1 LTLSGVARC
10 RVSEAETLRR
20 LAQARRETGTTAGV
34 LSRSS
39 ILSPVGRITLS
50 LRGDG
55 GTALAL
61 QVKPTL
67 HASRSAQGGSW
78 RSENIG
84 ADTFGAWERH
94 GTSEVGKAAV
104 KARPALWKRSG
115 EAGKHPGR

>member
-1 LTLSGVARC
+1 M
-10 RVSEAETLRR
+10 
-20 LAQARRETGTTAGV
+20 AGV

-61 QVKPTL
+61 RVKPTRRV
-67 HASRSAQGGSW
+67 SRSVQGGSW

-84 ADTFGAWERH
+84 ADPLVPGSDMGRQ
-94 GTSEVGKAAV
+94 
-104 KARPALWKRSG
+104 RSVW
-115 EAGKHPGR
+115 PR

>member
-1 LTLSGVARC
+1 M
-10 RVSEAETLRR
+10 
-20 LAQARRETGTTAGV
+20 AGV

-55 GTALAL
+55 GTTLALA
-61 QVKPTL
+61 VDPTL
-67 HASRSAQGGSW
+67 HVSRSVKSGSW
-78 RSENIG
+78 RSDTKWSRRVG
-84 ADTFGAWERH
+84 ARERH
-94 GTSEVGKAAV
+94 GTSEVGAVTV